1 MVSAKA
7 LGQGCDRFIVE
18 GGGGLCGWSRVSEG
32 EREERRA
39 GRRWGGLCR
48 TLWSTGR
55 TWVFRPPRELQALE
69 VCREQG
75 GAVAEA

>member
-1 MVSAKA
+1 MQRPHGWSVPGESRE
-7 LGQGCDRFIVE
+7 QQ
-18 GGGGLCGWSRVSEG
+18 GGLCGWSRVSEG

-39 GRRWGGLCR
+39 GRRWGRLCR

-55 TWVFRPPRELQALE
+55 TWVFPSRELQALE

-75 GAVAEA
+75 GAVVEV